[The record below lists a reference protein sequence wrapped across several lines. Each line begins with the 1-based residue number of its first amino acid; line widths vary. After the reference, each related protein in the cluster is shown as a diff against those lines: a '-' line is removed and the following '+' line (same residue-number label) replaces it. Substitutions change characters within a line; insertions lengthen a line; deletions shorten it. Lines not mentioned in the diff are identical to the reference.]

1 MVCDHLSGLGPSEYS
16 HLEGT
21 LLATS
26 NVPVNGAH
34 SHFQYENGAMGV
46 NTHFLLCGNGDR
58 QKQKNTL
65 AAGSQTSQQILAF
78 PSILTAEPC

>member
-1 MVCDHLSGLGPSEYS
+1 MTISVAWDRQNTPTWKALCSPL
-16 HLEGT
+16 
-21 LLATS
+21 
-26 NVPVNGAH
+26 PVNGAH

-46 NTHFLLCGNGDR
+46 NTHFLRCGNGDR
-58 QKQKNTL
+58 QQQKNTL